1 MRMEPVPRPFQR
13 PDQRLPSK
21 GRHHFGGL
29 EIKFPRKDAKNQFA
43 RQIFHDFNLEKGYD
57 ELYEEA
63 DDDGDMEYYYAFDDD
78 EKRNPLTMWDDPD
91 IHLRKKCRRTSWH
104 REVPINCNGM
114 HEFDFA
120 DRIRLGDTKYIG

>member
-1 MRMEPVPRPFQR
+1 MEPVPRPVQR
-13 PDQRLPSK
+13 HEPPIPSQ
-21 GRHHFGGL
+21 GHRDFGGL
-29 EIKFPRKDAKNQFA
+29 DIQFPSAQGMERPFV
-43 RQIFHDFNLEKGYD
+43 RQIYHDFNEDKGYD

-104 REVPINCNGM
+104 RDVPSNCNGM
-114 HEFDFA
+114 HEFDFF
-120 DRIRLGDTKYIG
+120 DRIRLGDTKYLG